1 MAGEIRIRAKLKDG
15 VAEVKTLMK
24 HNMETGTRK
33 DDKTGELVPAHY
45 IKVVS
50 AELNGKPVMTANWGP
65 AISKNPYFS
74 FKIKGAK
81 AGDVVKVSWEDNEG
95 ATASVET
102 TLK

>member
-15 VAEVKTLMK
+15 VAEIKTLMK

-33 DDKTGELVPAHY
+33 DSKTGELVPAHY
-45 IKVVS
+45 ITVVT
-50 AELNGKPVMTANWGP
+50 AKLNGEPVMSANWGP
-65 AISKNPYFS
+65 AISKNPYFA

-81 AGDVVKVSWEDNEG
+81 AGDVVTVSWEDNEG